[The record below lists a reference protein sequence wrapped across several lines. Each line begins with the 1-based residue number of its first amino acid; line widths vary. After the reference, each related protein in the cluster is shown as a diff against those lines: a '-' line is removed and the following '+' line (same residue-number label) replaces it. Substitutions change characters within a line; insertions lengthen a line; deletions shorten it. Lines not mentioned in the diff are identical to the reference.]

1 MAIFD
6 WLLATPA
13 LLKVLASLLLIV
25 ILQTLLR
32 SLLAA
37 AITAAV
43 VLAFW
48 CGHGLSASAASRGML
63 AIFRD
68 CLLSAESGLFAL
80 AILLV
85 ITLSNQMSALG
96 MMDRLVAAVQKRF
109 SRRWA
114 LVALPAIIGWL
125 PMPGGALFSAPL
137 VDKCDP
143 RSDLDGALKAQ
154 TNYWFRHIWEF
165 WWPLYP
171 GVLLAL
177 QITRLEPWELA
188 AAMLPFTL
196 VSLAA
201 GWWFLLRRVPQ
212 EFYQESVGE
221 PIWPLLSPICV
232 VIAVYAAARGGEA
245 LLHRFLASG
254 GGGAQRYLPMLLG
267 IFVAIWFLERRQPL
281 ARREWLRIIFAPRT
295 WQLLALVMGVRLFG
309 AVIEEPLAAGDTIA
323 SAMQKEI
330 SSWRF
335 TIGSHEIFLPQ
346 AVFVALLP
354 FVAGLSTGITVA
366 YVGASF
372 PIVFGMLDENPTT
385 ATFYATLALAFPCG
399 YLGMMLSPVH
409 ICWVVTNQF
418 FRASTLAS
426 LRGLIKP
433 SLAVLIAAIAAHVG
447 VRWFLTLSP

>member
-1 MAIFD
+1 MPIID
-6 WLLATPA
+6 CLLAAPA
-13 LLKVLASLLLIV
+13 LVKVLASLFLIV
-25 ILQTLLR
+25 ILQILLR

-37 AITAAV
+37 AIAAATI
-43 VLAFW
+43 LALW
-48 CGHGLSASAASRGML
+48 CGHSLFASPASRGAL

-68 CLLSAESGLFAL
+68 CLFSSESGLLAL

-85 ITLSNQMSALG
+85 IALSNQMSALG
-96 MMDRLVAAVQKRF
+96 MMDRLVAAVQGRL

-114 LVALPAIIGWL
+114 IVALPAIIGWL

-143 RSDLDGALKAQ
+143 QSALGGALKAQ
-154 TNYWFRHIWEF
+154 ANYWFRHIWEF

-188 AAMLPFTL
+188 AIMLPFTL
-196 VSLAA
+196 VALAA
-201 GWWFLLRRVPQ
+201 GWYFLLRRVPEEVAQ
-212 EFYQESVGE
+212 KSPGE
-221 PIWPLLSPICV
+221 PIWPLLAPIFLV
-232 VIAVYAAARGGEA
+232 VAVYAAGRSGEA
-245 LLHRFLASG
+245 LLRHFLADG

-267 IFVAIWFLERRQPL
+267 ILAAMWFLERRRPL
-281 ARREWLRIIFAPRT
+281 PRRVWWEIIFAPRT

-309 AVIEEPLAAGDTIA
+309 AVIEEPLPSGHTIA
-323 SAMQKEI
+323 SAMQLEI

-335 TIGSHEIFLPQ
+335 AFGGHQLSLPP
-346 AVFVALLP
+346 AAFIALLP

-372 PIVFGMLDENPTT
+372 PVVFGMLGENP
-385 ATFYATLALAFPCG
+385 APADFYAALVLALPSG
-399 YLGMMLSPVH
+399 YLGMMLSPIH
-409 ICWVVTNQF
+409 ACWVVTNQF
-418 FRASTLAS
+418 FQASTLAS

-433 SLAVLIAAIAAHVG
+433 SLLLLLFAIAAHVG
-447 VRWFLTLSP
+447 IKHFLPV